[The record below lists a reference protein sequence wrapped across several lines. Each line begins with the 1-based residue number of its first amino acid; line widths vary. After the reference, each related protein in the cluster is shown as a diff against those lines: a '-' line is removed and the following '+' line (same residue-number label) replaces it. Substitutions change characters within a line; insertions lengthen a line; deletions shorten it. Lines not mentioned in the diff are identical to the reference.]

1 MFSIAAKQV
10 HRQQLLQPRLA
21 LPAGRTVSF
30 EEGRRLAMLVHDEE
44 NRLQSEVTHLL
55 EVKEASPV
63 VLAESVSKRILLL
76 RQKQNG
82 TANVKAA
89 VAYANRLHRKSAVQP
104 EDAAKMREAASRVLR
119 PSSSLGSTGLK
130 QRRQRTEPTKKHR
143 RSKRGGKRQ

>member
-130 QRRQRTEPTKKHR
+130 QRRQRTEPTKKQR